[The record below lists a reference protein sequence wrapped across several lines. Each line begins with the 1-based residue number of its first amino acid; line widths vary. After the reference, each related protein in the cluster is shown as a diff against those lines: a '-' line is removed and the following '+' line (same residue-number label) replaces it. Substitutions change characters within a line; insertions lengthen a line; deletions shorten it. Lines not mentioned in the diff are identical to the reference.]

1 MHFLEEDRVKL
12 EARSVLNR
20 CLAALVAAVL
30 ALVAAAPARAADGET
45 LQAEGVY
52 VCKKCHSMTKRDY
65 YDNVYELWEKS
76 PHANAMKELSSQA
89 SKDIAAKMGI
99 ADATTDVKC
108 VKCHATA
115 GEADPATQ
123 GKFYAREEGVTCEG
137 CHGPG
142 SRYKKKEIHAEAYD
156 QALTMGFAHIKT
168 KDEVVKTCTTCHNP
182 ESPTYHADF
191 LTRWYKWQHP
201 TIQGKDGVEGPAK
214 KDHGDWAPLPAGATR
229 GSG

>member
-1 MHFLEEDRVKL
+1 MNVDEEGACVNGTAGMSRIGWWL
-12 EARSVLNR
+12 GI
-20 CLAALVAAVL
+20 ALVLASAVPVTS
-30 ALVAAAPARAADGET
+30 AGAGEP
-45 LQAEGVY
+45 LQYEGVY

-76 PHANAMKELSSQA
+76 PHATAMKTLANAQ
-89 SKDIAAKMGI
+89 SKEIAAKLGI
-99 ADATTDVKC
+99 ADATTDVRC
-108 VKCHATA
+108 VRCHATA
-115 GEADPATQ
+115 GEADVAQQ

-142 SRYKKKEIHAEAYD
+142 SKYKKKEVHAEAYAA
-156 QALTMGFAHIKT
+156 ALEVGFSHIKT
-168 KDEVVKTCTTCHNP
+168 KEEVLETCTRCHNP

-201 TIQGKDGVEGPAK
+201 TIQGKDGTEGPAK

>member
-1 MHFLEEDRVKL
+1 MIGTMGMSRKARVL
-12 EARSVLNR
+12 GIV
-20 CLAALVAAVL
+20 AVL
-30 ALVAAAPARAADGET
+30 ACSIPVARAADGEP
-45 LQAEGVY
+45 LQYEGAY

-76 PHANAMKELSSQA
+76 PHASGMKTLANAQ
-89 SKDIAAKMGI
+89 SKDIASKMGI
-99 ADATTDVKC
+99 AEPTTDVKC

-115 GEADPATQ
+115 GESDATQQ

-142 SRYKKKEIHAEAYD
+142 SKYKKKEIHAEAYD
-156 QALTMGFAHIKT
+156 TALGMGFHKIKT
-168 KDEVVKTCTTCHNP
+168 KDEVLETCVRCHNP

-191 LTRWYKWQHP
+191 LSRWYKWQHP